1 MPSQANSSNDKGMD
15 NPTRSCIF
23 LPQNISATEKR
34 LPFLDLPSAITTKD
48 SQSYANVI
56 NRVLR
61 LRDCAGI
68 IERNSFRSTSNVVPL
83 GDIFLLATFGP
94 GVIAEGKSPGASC
107 FMLPYVTEGHYYVDG
122 KTFPN
127 YYQGS
132 VLHMPPIS
140 WKLEIKSSHII
151 GVTTLVP
158 PQLLLRTAA
167 AMQGE
172 GLDSS
177 GLAGMLQRPALLR
190 TDTEYGRAILENLY
204 KFMDFVESVLYSNE
218 LVPKILRLDDL
229 LIRQLLML
237 MLPPKEERASC
248 LNDGRSFNELLEW
261 IKAHCHLNISL
272 TDLEERSLYS
282 RRSLQRAFQQRFGC
296 GPMQWVRQ
304 QRMELARH
312 KLERAPLNQSVWNVG
327 LDCGYINFSAFSRD
341 YRRTFGVSP
350 SRHLGLLSRPGN

>member
-1 MPSQANSSNDKGMD
+1 MPSQANSSHVKGRD
-15 NPTRSCIF
+15 NSTKSSVF

-34 LPFLDLPSAITTKD
+34 LPFLDLPSAITTED

-56 NRVLR
+56 NRVLK
-61 LRDCAGI
+61 LRDCVGI
-68 IERNSFRSTSNVVPL
+68 VERNSFLSTSNIVPL

-94 GVIAEGKSPGASC
+94 GVIAEAKSPGASC
-107 FMLPYVTEGHYYVDG
+107 FMLPYITEAHYCVDG
-122 KTFPN
+122 KIFPN
-127 YYQGS
+127 YYQGN
-132 VLHMPPIS
+132 VLHTPPVN
-140 WKLEIKSSHII
+140 WKLETKSPHITGLI
-151 GVTTLVP
+151 ALVP
-158 PQLLLRTAA
+158 PQLMLRTAA

-177 GLAGMLQRPALLR
+177 GLAGMLQRPALLK
-190 TDTEYGRAILENLY
+190 TDTEYGRPILENLY
-204 KFMDFVESVLYSNE
+204 KFMDFTESVLRSNE
-218 LVPKILRLDDL
+218 MIPKILRLDDL

-237 MLPPKEERASC
+237 MLPPKKERASC

-350 SRHLGLLSRPGN
+350 SHHLGLLSRPGN

>member
-1 MPSQANSSNDKGMD
+1 MPSQANSSHVKGRD
-15 NPTRSCIF
+15 NSTKSSIF

-34 LPFLDLPSAITTKD
+34 PPFLELPSAITTND
-48 SQSYANVI
+48 SQSYANAL
-56 NRVLR
+56 NRVLS

-68 IERNSFRSTSNVVPL
+68 IERNSFLNTSNILSL

-107 FMLPYVTEGHYYVDG
+107 FMLPYVTEGHYYVDD
-122 KTFPN
+122 KVFPN
-127 YYQGS
+127 YYQGN
-132 VLHMPPIS
+132 VLYMPPID

-177 GLAGMLQRPALLR
+177 GLAGILQRPALLR

-204 KFMDFVESVLYSNE
+204 KFMDFVESVLSSNE
-218 LVPKILRLDDL
+218 LIPKILRLDDL
-229 LIRQLLML
+229 LIRKLLML
-237 MLPPKEERASC
+237 MLPPKEERTSHI
-248 LNDGRSFNELLEW
+248 NDGRSFNELLEW
-261 IKAHCHLNISL
+261 IKANCHLNISL

-282 RRSLQRAFQQRFGC
+282 RRSLQRAFQKRFGC
-296 GPMQWVRQ
+296 GPMQWVRL

-327 LDCGYINFSAFSRD
+327 LDCGYVNFSAFSRD
-341 YRRTFGVSP
+341 YRRIFGVSP